1 MIKLS
6 NGATQRD
13 TWKGRNHMK
22 NLQAGGFLF
31 LGGAIIM
38 TTTQFG
44 KVVPMIGAACALLG
58 VGMLIYY
65 LFSNDGEY

>member
-1 MIKLS
+1 
-6 NGATQRD
+6 
-13 TWKGRNHMK
+13 MK

-31 LGGAIIM
+31 IGGAIIM

-44 KVVPMIGAACALLG
+44 KVVPVLGAVCAVLG

-65 LFSNDGEY
+65 LFSDNGKY